1 MIQLEEAILGILDQ
15 IPTLG
20 LERLNLL
27 QAQGRVLG
35 EDVVAPRN
43 IPPWDNSAM
52 DGYAVRW
59 PDVQKA
65 SPANPA
71 VLNVLSDLPAGRIY
85 EGRVGPGE
93 AVRIMTGA
101 PLPRGADT
109 VVQVEDTKKSGAAV
123 KIFAG
128 PGKGKNIRRAGE
140 DVKAGE
146 RVLVKGTVLQPAHI
160 GMLASFQR
168 SFVSVFQQPR
178 VAILATGDELLEI
191 DAPWEEA
198 KIVNSN
204 SYSLAAQVAACGG
217 LPIQLGIA
225 KDRMEDLLSKIR
237 QGLTA
242 DLLLTSGGVSV
253 GDYDLVKEMLKKLGE
268 ISFWKVAMRP
278 GQPLAFGLLSQKP
291 LFGLPG
297 NPVSS
302 MISFEQFVRPSVLK
316 MSGHQNLFR
325 PVLKAELKER
335 VEKKTGLVHFVRCRL
350 FLDGGKICASTTGE
364 QGSAIL
370 SSMVKAQGLIVLPR
384 DITVVRPG
392 EVVSV
397 ILLDPT
403 FLHTPLPS
411 YLSFAAAGK
420 KTVDLLGAL
429 GYKK

>member
-1 MIQLEEAILGILDQ
+1 MIHLEEAIHRILEQ
-15 IPTLG
+15 IPRLG

-35 EDVVAPRN
+35 EDVIAPRD

-52 DGYAVRW
+52 DGYALRWTDVR
-59 PDVQKA
+59 KA
-65 SPANPA
+65 SPEKPV
-71 VLNVLSDLPAGRIY
+71 VLKVLSDLPAGRIY
-85 EGRVGPGE
+85 KGRVGPGE
-93 AVRIMTGA
+93 ALRIMTGA

-109 VVQVEDTKKSGAAV
+109 VVQVEDTEKAGEAAR
-123 KIFAG
+123 IFTG

-146 RVLVKGTVLQPAHI
+146 RVMVKGTILHPAHI

-168 SFVSVFQQPR
+168 SFVSVHQQPR

-191 DAPWEEA
+191 DESWAGG

-217 LPIQLGIA
+217 FPIQLGIA
-225 KDRMEDLLSKIR
+225 KDQMEDLLSKIQ
-237 QGLTA
+237 QGLIA
-242 DLLLTSGGVSV
+242 DILLTSGGVSM
-253 GDYDLVKEMLKKLGE
+253 GDYDLVKEMLKKLGK
-268 ISFWKVAMRP
+268 INFWKVAMRP
-278 GQPLAFGLLSQKP
+278 GQPLAFGIISGKP

-302 MISFEQFVRPSVLK
+302 MISFEQFVRPSILK

-325 PVLKAELKER
+325 PTLKAELLEDI
-335 VEKKTGLVHFVRCRL
+335 EKKIGLVHFVRCRL
-350 FLDGGKICASTTGE
+350 FREGGKICASTTGE
-364 QGSAIL
+364 QGSGIL
-370 SSMVKAQGLIVLPR
+370 SSMVKAQGLIVIPR
-384 DITVVRPG
+384 DVKGVHAG

-403 FLHTPLPS
+403 FFHTPMPS
-411 YLSFAAAGK
+411 YLSFAEAG
-420 KTVDLLGAL
+420 
-429 GYKK
+429 